1 MFSFLFGA
9 RYLCVRDGGCIG
21 GQGGCGQLGH
31 YGVGGIGAAGVSA
44 SPVGL

>member
-1 MFSFLFGA
+1 MVSLFGA
-9 RYLCVRDGGCIG
+9 CYLYVRDGGCIG